1 MLGKRNVLGRAAEL
15 LLCLWVVGTQV
26 WYYAQ
31 FRTLFGAF
39 ARAFLRR

>member
-1 MLGKRNVLGRAAEL
+1 MLEKRKVWGNAAEL
-15 LLCLWVVGTQV
+15 LLCLWVVGTEV
-26 WYYAQ
+26 WYYAH